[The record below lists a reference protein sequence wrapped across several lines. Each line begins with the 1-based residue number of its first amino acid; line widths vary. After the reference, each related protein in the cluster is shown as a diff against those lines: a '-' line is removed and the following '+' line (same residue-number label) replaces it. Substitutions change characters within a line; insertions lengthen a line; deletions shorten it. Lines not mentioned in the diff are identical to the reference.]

1 MSDDLARG
9 LRQLAKSA
17 EAPPTVPGAEV
28 RRIAVRRRRR
38 RRTAAVA
45 AGGTV
50 AAALA
55 ALLTVNLTGGGTD
68 DRPAPA
74 ASPAGTPAT
83 PAPADATVDLSR
95 QVLVIDD
102 RELPVSAG
110 SKDAP
115 TPTGRMTVT
124 GKKSATLAPSE
135 DIGVAD
141 DLADAV
147 KIAWVISLR
156 APDGSTVFI
165 GARAYDEKAPD
176 DSLGAPGWIS
186 LRSDDARWVYERLV
200 EGSVVEVTRTAS
212 TPDQASRSARPST
225 APSTAPSLV
234 ATPTAAEAPTA
245 DEAPTQ
251 FPAETV
257 TPSAV
262 VDTEPSGLRDAG
274 RG

>member
-38 RRTAAVA
+38 RRTTAVA

-74 ASPAGTPAT
+74 ASPAGTPMT

-115 TPTGRMTVT
+115 PPTGRMTIT
-124 GKKSATLAPSE
+124 GKRSATPAPGE

-141 DLADAV
+141 GLADAV

-176 DSLGAPGWIS
+176 DYLGAPGWIS
-186 LRSDDARWVYERLV
+186 LRIDDARWVYERLA
-200 EGSVVEVTRTAS
+200 EGSVVEVTGTAP
-212 TPDQASRSARPST
+212 TPDRASPSARS
-225 APSTAPSLV
+225 STAPSLV
-234 ATPTAAEAPTA
+234 ATPTAAEAPTEA
-245 DEAPTQ
+245 EAPTQ
-251 FPAETV
+251 FPAETA
-257 TPSAV
+257 TPSAMV
-262 VDTEPSGLRDAG
+262 STEPSGLRDVG